1 MSKSNRFPARR
12 IVTDAVLIAL
22 YFALSFLSI
31 KAWVIEIS
39 FKFLPVLLAALLF
52 GPADGLIVGAL
63 GAFAEQML
71 SYGFTPTTVLWL
83 LPAAACGLIT
93 GLLRGRLT
101 KAAWPR
107 RLALFVAIGVVCS
120 LVNTL
125 AFYADSRLFHYYT
138 FELIVLD
145 GIWRLLKDAIITPL
159 LGSLALELAR
169 RLRRAGLA
177 QEGKA

>member
-1 MSKSNRFPARR
+1 MSKRRFSARR

-22 YFALSFLSI
+22 FYALGFLSV

-52 GPADGLIVGAL
+52 GPVDGLLVGLL

-71 SYGFTPTTVLWL
+71 SYGFTPTTLLWI
-83 LPAAACGLIT
+83 LPAGVSGLLT
-93 GLLRGRLT
+93 GLFRGRLL
-101 KAAWPR
+101 KSDW
-107 RLALFVAIGVVCS
+107 RLCLGAFAVIGIVCS

-125 AFYADSRLFHYYT
+125 AFYVDSRMFHYYT

-145 GIWRLLKDAIITPL
+145 GGWRLLKDAVITPVLGFVAL
-159 LGSLALELAR
+159 LLVK
-169 RLRRAGLA
+169 RLRKAGLA
-177 QEGKA
+177 QEGAK